1 MESIGERVRKVRL
14 DKDLTQEMFADMLDV
29 KRAIISANEI
39 GSKPISQRT
48 IKAICRE
55 FGVNETWLL
64 TGEGEM
70 YVKQEEDIVYEL
82 ATKYGMTRSQAIF
95 FKLLLNSSQQEVD
108 AIISASKKIAEEF
121 KNPLE

>member
-1 MESIGERVRKVRL
+1 METIGDRLKKVRV
-14 DKDLTQEMFADMLDV
+14 DKNFNQSDFADALDIGQG
-29 KRAIISANEI
+29 AISANEL
-39 GSKPISQRT
+39 GTRAVSKRT
-48 IKAICRE
+48 IKAVCRE
-55 FGVNETWLL
+55 FGVREEWLL
-64 TGEGEM
+64 SGEGEM

>member
-1 MESIGERVRKVRL
+1 METIGDRLKKVRI
-14 DKDLTQEMFADMLDV
+14 DKNLNQNEFADMLE
-29 KRAIISANEI
+29 ISQPTLSANESNRDNV
-39 GSKPISQRT
+39 SKRT
-48 IKAICRE
+48 IKAVCRE
-55 FGVNETWLL
+55 FGVREEWLL